1 MFVLKNDSQVMF
13 STPWGPKGLKRVKN
27 ANFKIFKK
35 VIFGKIARTPTEE
48 KVEFWTPKKYSC

>member
-1 MFVLKNDSQVMF
+1 MF
-13 STPWGPKGLKRVKN
+13 STPWDPRGLKRVKN
-27 ANFKIFKK
+27 ANFKVFKIVQNL